1 MLGVS
6 IISLLYLPRFEVA
19 AASCQEVVVR
29 MPVDAEDGRTNRL
42 LDVLTHP
49 PESEGKNINISL
61 SLSEKA
67 EAFTSCSLAQSNTQ
81 R

>member
-1 MLGVS
+1 
-6 IISLLYLPRFEVA
+6 
-19 AASCQEVVVR
+19 
-29 MPVDAEDGRTNRL
+29 MPVDAEDGGTNRL

-49 PESEGKNINISL
+49 PESEGKKINISLSL

-67 EAFTSCSLAQSNTQ
+67 EALTSCSLAQSNTQ